1 MERSRKSLRTS
12 SADFRP
18 VSEDDSDIVNTV
30 VAEEAASSEDA
41 VDDISLAED
50 DLAWGVRP
58 LGADEDGNELSEG
71 EFVMQ
76 SNDTFFPLPTL
87 RAATHKSAR
96 SSRLMRVT
104 PFGLPEESLLLL

>member
-18 VSEDDSDIVNTV
+18 VSEDVSDTVDTV
-30 VAEEAASSEDA
+30 VAEEADSAEDV
-41 VDDISLAED
+41 VDGISLAKE
-50 DLAWGVRP
+50 DLAWDVWL
-58 LGADEDGNELSEG
+58 LGADEDGDELSEG

-104 PFGLPEESLLLL
+104 PFGLLEESLLLL